1 MNKVTIEITIDQLN
15 LIIAG
20 LENNTKQL
28 INNIVQQV
36 QPQIAQQQAEA
47 TIAE

>member
-47 TIAE
+47 TVAE

>member
-20 LENNTKQL
+20 LESNTKSL
-28 INNIVQQV
+28 ITNLVQQV
-36 QPQIAQQQAEA
+36 QPQIAQQQQPSSNE
-47 TIAE
+47 